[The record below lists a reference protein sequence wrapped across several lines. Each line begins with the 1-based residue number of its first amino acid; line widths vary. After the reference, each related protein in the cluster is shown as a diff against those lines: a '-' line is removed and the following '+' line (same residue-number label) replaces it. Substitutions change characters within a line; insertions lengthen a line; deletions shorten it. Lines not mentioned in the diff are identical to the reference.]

1 MPDLFRGRGWK
12 TDNVPPKEGR
22 PAMQAY
28 IQSIGAWEIVRPD
41 LLATVEWLK
50 GDGKS
55 EIGVCFHSF
64 PLCVVATEDGM
75 FLD

>member
-1 MPDLFRGRGWK
+1 
-12 TDNVPPKEGR
+12 
-22 PAMQAY
+22 MQAY

-55 EIGVCFHSF
+55 EIGVCFYSF

>member
-1 MPDLFRGRGWK
+1 
-12 TDNVPPKEGR
+12 
-22 PAMQAY
+22 MQAY

-64 PLCVVATEDGM
+64 HFPGSWHYALLRLKMGCSLIRWRGM
-75 FLD
+75 KM